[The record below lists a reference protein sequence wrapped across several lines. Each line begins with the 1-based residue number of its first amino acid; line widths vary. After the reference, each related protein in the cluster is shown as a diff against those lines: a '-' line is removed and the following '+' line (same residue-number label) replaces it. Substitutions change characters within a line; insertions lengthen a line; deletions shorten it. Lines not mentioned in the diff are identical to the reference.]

1 MPADPYPHRDD
12 GGTAEAPFFVVL
24 NAGSGHQD
32 ADDTC
37 GTIERVLRGAGRRHE
52 IFRVD
57 TPSALTSVAA
67 RAVDAARASRGI
79 VVAAGGDGT
88 LNAVAQAT
96 LGSGCGFAV
105 LPQGTFN
112 YFGRAHGIPA
122 DTEAATRSLLSGCL
136 RPVQVGCVNDSV
148 FLVNASLGLYPQMLE
163 DREEQKRRLGRSRL
177 VAAWAAL
184 VTVWRARR
192 ALRLEIEH
200 DGVRRRV
207 RASTLFVGNNR
218 LQLEQV
224 GLPEAGSLEDGK
236 LGVVLVPAL
245 DAPALLWLMVQ
256 SARGKLREAED
267 VEHFALSE
275 LSVRPRRRWQRRIK
289 VATDGEVN
297 WMTPPIRFRVAA
309 EPLWLWHPTDAAPE
323 TATS

>member
-1 MPADPYPHRDD
+1 MCPSPPPQPAA
-12 GGTAEAPFFVVL
+12 GTAQAPLFVVL

-37 GTIERVLRGAGRRHE
+37 GTIERVLGGAGRRHE

-57 TPSALTSVAA
+57 RPAALGAVAA
-67 RAVDAARASRGI
+67 RAVEAARASRGI

-122 DTEAATRSLLSGCL
+122 DTEAATRSLLSGQL
-136 RPVQVGCVNDSV
+136 RPVQVGCVNDRV

-163 DREEQKRRLGRSRL
+163 DREEQKRRHGRSRL

-184 VTVWRARR
+184 VTVWSARR

-200 DGVRRRV
+200 AGVRRRV

-224 GLPEAGSLEDGK
+224 GLPEADALEDGK
-236 LGVVLVPAL
+236 LGVVLVRAL
-245 DAPALLWLMVQ
+245 GAPALLWLMIQ
-256 SARGKLREAED
+256 GARGKLPEVD
-267 VEHFALSE
+267 SVEHLALSE
-275 LSVRPRRRWQRRIK
+275 LSVRPARRWQRRVK

-297 WMTPPIRFRVAA
+297 WMAPPLRFRVAA
-309 EPLWLWHPTDAAPE
+309 EPLSLWHPTDAAPE
-323 TATS
+323 SAAQ